1 MDIGNFL
8 QNLFQPQTIS
18 SGVPSSAAYGTGQGM
33 PPETDTLQRLLGGNP
48 VNVMQQAG
56 ITPDMA
62 QPAPVPQ
69 APQPA
74 AQAPRPR
81 RSLLETIGRIS
92 DVLATTGGAQPLY
105 EPTIN
110 AREDRARQIQADQQK
125 LAMGNFELGDKGNA
139 RTGMAVRG
147 LQAIMRQNPNADPN
161 TVWPLIAQQAGVDP
175 ENVSRLSQI
184 FAQHPEAIDGLA
196 EAING
201 HEGKYAKQVNIGV
214 NPETGETIAY
224 QVDDAGKYHQVE
236 LPVGFQPVDPL
247 QAVNT
252 GGETKLVGRNS
263 FKVKRVLPNTE
274 RPGAAADRN
283 LRRDIAGQ
291 NSRDRLTIAGMP
303 ARAQPGQAGGGAST
317 AAATALPLLA
327 NMRESLKR
335 FRDAGGIAAP
345 GMTGKG
351 RLNSAALENVPLY
364 ERVTNPESYSARQ
377 DLNRL
382 ATEGVFQ
389 LLPLLSPTIKVG
401 SRNFDTEKEFQ
412 RLSNAILNAK
422 DYNSALRGIQDME
435 NLINAGLKQ
444 PAAPSA
450 PSAPAAPRR
459 TVKPAPASN
468 SGGWGKA
475 TVVGR

>member
-18 SGVPSSAAYGTGQGM
+18 SGVPSSASYGTGQGM
-33 PPETDTLQRLLGGNP
+33 PPETDVLQRILGGNP

-147 LQAIMRQNPNADPN
+147 LQAIMRQNPNADPS

-175 ENVSRLSQI
+175 EHISQLSQV
-184 FAQHPEAIDGLA
+184 FATNPAAIDGLA
-196 EAING
+196 EALNG
-201 HEGKYAKQVNIGV
+201 HEGKYAKQVNIAV
-214 NPETGETIAY
+214 DPSTGKTIAY
-224 QVDDAGKYHQVE
+224 QVDDMGNVHQVQ
-236 LPVGFQPVDPL
+236 LPENYNPVDPI

-252 GGETKLVGRNS
+252 GGETKLVRRNS
-263 FKVKRVLPNTE
+263 GTVAKILPNTE

-283 LRRDIAGQ
+283 SRERIAG
-291 NSRDRLTIAGMP
+291 NRDATAITIAGMP
-303 ARAQPGQAGGGAST
+303 ARAQPGQAGGPSA
-317 AAATALPLLA
+317 AAATALPLLS
-327 NMRESLKR
+327 NMRETLKR

-444 PAAPSA
+444 PTAPAA